1 MTGVITYVSPHINKY
16 GFLEEELLGKSLRL
30 LIHPAYIDLV
40 ETNLSRE
47 LEKGAQFVS
56 QLRILDKWGTVY
68 WVEEKSFLRLN
79 ISGKPVGMYG
89 ILRDVTERKR
99 VEDAID
105 IANKK
110 QNMMNQITRHDILNS
125 ITGLLGCVDM
135 AKAFTSPE

>member
-1 MTGVITYVSPHINKY
+1 
-16 GFLEEELLGKSLRL
+16 
-30 LIHPAYIDLV
+30 
-40 ETNLSRE
+40 
-47 LEKGAQFVS
+47 
-56 QLRILDKWGTVY
+56 
-68 WVEEKSFLRLN
+68 
-79 ISGKPVGMYG
+79 MYG

-110 QNMMNQITRHDILNS
+110 LNMMNQITRHDILNS